1 MHGRKRLSL
10 QYIKADHLL
19 CASHAG
25 MTGKLCKHQMYLHRH
40 LDIPLPN
47 MLLVTAAE
55 LFHLAQL
62 ALGDKCPAEESL
74 AAKWIDAVQL

>member
-1 MHGRKRLSL
+1 
-10 QYIKADHLL
+10 
-19 CASHAG
+19 
-25 MTGKLCKHQMYLHRH
+25 MYLHRH